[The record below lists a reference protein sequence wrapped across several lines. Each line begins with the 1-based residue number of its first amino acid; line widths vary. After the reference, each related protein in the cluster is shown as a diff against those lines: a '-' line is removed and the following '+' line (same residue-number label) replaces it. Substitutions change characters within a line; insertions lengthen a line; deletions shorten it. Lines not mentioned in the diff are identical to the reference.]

1 MKVRITN
8 ESKEF
13 IVLAEAPA
21 AHAIIRDMK
30 EDLYSGKEYAEMAV
44 NCIGQ
49 ALGMCYNWCDKVL
62 GADAEIAKNNRV
74 WNAFNKNSRYL
85 DVWINFTARTDE
97 GFLEGGAYLTDIW
110 NIGGAD
116 PEELAGH
123 MYYRRFQEV
132 K

>member
-49 ALGMCYNWCDKVL
+49 ALGKCYNWCDKVL
-62 GADAEIAKNNRV
+62 EADAAIAKNNRV
-74 WNAFNKNSRYL
+74 WNAFNENSRQL
-85 DVWINFTARTDE
+85 DVWVNFTARTDE